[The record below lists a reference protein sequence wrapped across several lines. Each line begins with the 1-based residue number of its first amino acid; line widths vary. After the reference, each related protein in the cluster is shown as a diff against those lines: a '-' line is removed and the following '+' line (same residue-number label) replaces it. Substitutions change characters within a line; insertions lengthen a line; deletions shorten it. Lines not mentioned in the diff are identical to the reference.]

1 MTYMKQLERLLFLIK
16 ALKAKPCTTHEL
28 LMLLSEQN
36 SNSSIRQ
43 LQRDFKDIALLL
55 SDNETLKSYRKDKL
69 KYFFIEISEKSLTN
83 ANESKTYKNT
93 NFYVQ
98 SKSKHID
105 FNLNAIEN
113 AIKESKS
120 IVISEI
126 KNDETGDNNNFETKN
141 IFFQPIQIL
150 IHRDSYY
157 VGGYNIVK
165 KCIQIFGINQIEKV
179 TLSNQCELLA
189 ERSKMFDDELNKRFG
204 VSKNINE
211 HTYKIVLEVSSV
223 LAGFMKNRHW
233 HVTQKFSKKNGNTLM
248 HIECGINRELLGWLF
263 QWMYNIRVVEP
274 EILKFYYEKTINEI
288 QNNKNSKAT
297 LVYRNIFNDIE
308 N

>member
-1 MTYMKQLERLLFLIK
+1 MTHMKQLERLLFLIK
-16 ALKAKPCTTHEL
+16 VLKARPFTSHEL
-28 LMLLSEQN
+28 FAQLSEQN
-36 SNSSIRQ
+36 SKSSIRQ

-55 SDNETLKSYRKDKL
+55 SNNETLKSYRKDKL
-69 KYFFIEISEKSLTN
+69 KYFFIEISESDFTN
-83 ANESKTYKNT
+83 ANQSKTYKNT

-98 SKSKHID
+98 SKSKDIN
-105 FNLNAIEN
+105 FNLNTIEN

-165 KCIQIFGINQIEKV
+165 KRIQIFGINQIEKV
-179 TLSNQCELLA
+179 ALSNQCEMFA

-204 VSKNINE
+204 VTKNINE

-223 LAGFMKNRHW
+223 LSEFIKSHHW
-233 HVTQKFSKKNGNTLM
+233 HASQKFSKKNGNTIM
-248 HIECGINRELLGWLF
+248 HLECGVNRELLGWLF

-274 EILKFYYEKTINEI
+274 EILKLYYEKTLNEI
-288 QNNKNSKAT
+288 QNNNKSKAT
-297 LVYRNIFNDIE
+297 LVYRNLFNDNE

>member
-1 MTYMKQLERLLFLIK
+1 MTHMKQLERLVFLIK
-16 ALKAKPCTTHEL
+16 VLKAKQLTSHEL
-28 LMLLSEQN
+28 IALLSEQKN
-36 SNSSIRQ
+36 NSSLRQ
-43 LQRDFKDIALLL
+43 LQRDFKDIVLLL
-55 SDNETLKSYRKDKL
+55 SHNETLKSFRKDKL
-69 KYFFIEISEKSLTN
+69 KYFFIEISESGLTS

-98 SKSKHID
+98 SKSKQID

-141 IFFQPIQIL
+141 IFFQPIKIL

-165 KCIQIFGINQIEKV
+165 KCIQIFGINQLEKV
-179 TLSNQCELLA
+179 ALSNQCEMFA

-223 LAGFMKNRHW
+223 LAGFIKNHHW

-248 HIECGINRELLGWLF
+248 HLECGINREVLGWLF
-263 QWMYNIRVVEP
+263 QWMYNIKIIEP
-274 EILKFYYEKTINEI
+274 PLLKDYYYKTLQEIMNVNQPKTP
-288 QNNKNSKAT
+288 
-297 LVYRNIFNDIE
+297 LVYKNIFLN

>member
-1 MTYMKQLERLLFLIK
+1 
-16 ALKAKPCTTHEL
+16 
-28 LMLLSEQN
+28 
-36 SNSSIRQ
+36 
-43 LQRDFKDIALLL
+43 
-55 SDNETLKSYRKDKL
+55 
-69 KYFFIEISEKSLTN
+69 
-83 ANESKTYKNT
+83 
-93 NFYVQ
+93 VQ

-105 FNLNAIEN
+105 FNLNTIEN

-179 TLSNQCELLA
+179 ALSNQCELLA

-204 VSKNINE
+204 VSKNING
-211 HTYKIVLEVSSV
+211 HTYKIVLEFSSV
-223 LAGFMKNRHW
+223 LAAFMKNHHW
-233 HVTQKFSKKNGNTLM
+233 HATQKFSKKNGNTLM
-248 HIECGINRELLGWLF
+248 FLECGINRELLGWLF

-274 EILKFYYEKTINEI
+274 EILKFYYEKTLNEI
-288 QNNKNSKAT
+288 QNSNNSKTT
-297 LVYRNIFNDIE
+297 LVHRNLFNDNE

>member
-1 MTYMKQLERLLFLIK
+1 MTYMKQLERLVFLIK
-16 ALKAKPCTTHEL
+16 VLKAKQLTSHEL
-28 LMLLSEQN
+28 IVLLSEQK
-36 SNSSIRQ
+36 SNSSLRQ

-55 SDNETLKSYRKDKL
+55 SNNETLKSYRKDKL
-69 KYFFIEISEKSLTN
+69 KYFFIETSESDFTSTN
-83 ANESKTYKNT
+83 ENKTYKNT

-150 IHRDSYY
+150 IHRASYY

-179 TLSNQCELLA
+179 ALSNQCEMFD

-223 LAGFMKNRHW
+223 LAGFIKNNHW
-233 HVTQKFSKKNGNTLM
+233 HTTQKFSKKNGNTIM
-248 HIECGINRELLGWLF
+248 HLECGINRELLGWLF

-274 EILKFYYEKTINEI
+274 EILKLYYQKTINEI
-288 QNNKNSKAT
+288 QNNNKSKAT
-297 LVYRNIFNDIE
+297 LVYRNLFNE
-308 N
+308 NEN

>member
-1 MTYMKQLERLLFLIK
+1 MKQLERLLFLIK
-16 ALKAKPCTTHEL
+16 VLKARPFTSHEL
-28 LMLLSEQN
+28 FAQLSEQN
-36 SNSSIRQ
+36 SKSSIRQ

-55 SDNETLKSYRKDKL
+55 SNNETLKSYRKDKL
-69 KYFFIEISEKSLTN
+69 KYFFIEISESDFTN
-83 ANESKTYKNT
+83 ANQSKTYKNT

-98 SKSKHID
+98 SKSKDIN
-105 FNLNAIEN
+105 FNLNTIEN

-179 TLSNQCELLA
+179 ALSNQCEMFA

-204 VSKNINE
+204 VTKNINE

-223 LAGFMKNRHW
+223 LSEFIKSHHW
-233 HVTQKFSKKNGNTLM
+233 HASQKFSKKSGNTLM
-248 HIECGINRELLGWLF
+248 HLECGINRELLGWLF

-274 EILKFYYEKTINEI
+274 EILKFYYEKTLNEI
-288 QNNKNSKAT
+288 QNYNKSKAT
-297 LVYRNIFNDIE
+297 LVYRNLFNE
-308 N
+308 TKN

>member
-1 MTYMKQLERLLFLIK
+1 MKQLERLVFLIK
-16 ALKAKPCTTHEL
+16 VLKAKQLTSHEL
-28 LMLLSEQN
+28 IVLLSEQK
-36 SNSSIRQ
+36 SNSSLRQ

-55 SDNETLKSYRKDKL
+55 SNNETLKSYRKDKL
-69 KYFFIEISEKSLTN
+69 KYFFIETSESDFTSTN
-83 ANESKTYKNT
+83 ENKTYKNT

-150 IHRDSYY
+150 IHRASYY

-179 TLSNQCELLA
+179 ALSNQCEMFD

-223 LAGFMKNRHW
+223 LAGFIKNNHW
-233 HVTQKFSKKNGNTLM
+233 HTTQKFSKKNGNTIM
-248 HIECGINRELLGWLF
+248 HLECGINRELLGWLF

-274 EILKFYYEKTINEI
+274 EILKLYYQKTINEI
-288 QNNKNSKAT
+288 QNNNKSKAT
-297 LVYRNIFNDIE
+297 LVYRNLFNE
-308 N
+308 NEN

>member
-1 MTYMKQLERLLFLIK
+1 MKQLERLLFLIK
-16 ALKAKPCTTHEL
+16 ALKTKPCTTHEL
-28 LMLLSEQN
+28 LAQLSKQN
-36 SNSSIRQ
+36 CNSSIRQ

-69 KYFFIEISEKSLTN
+69 KYFFVEIIESDFKS
-83 ANESKTYKNT
+83 ANKSKTYRNT

-179 TLSNQCELLA
+179 ALSNQCELLA
-189 ERSKMFDDELNKRFG
+189 ERSKMFDEELNKRFG
-204 VSKNINE
+204 VTKNINE
-211 HTYKIVLEVSSV
+211 HTYKIALEVSSV
-223 LAGFMKNRHW
+223 LAGFIKNHHW
-233 HVTQKFSKKNGNTLM
+233 HATQKFSKKNGNTIM
-248 HIECGINRELLGWLF
+248 HLECGINRELLGWLF

-274 EILKFYYEKTINEI
+274 EILKFYYEKTINDI
-288 QNNKNSKAT
+288 QNNNKSKAT
-297 LVYRNIFNDIE
+297 LVYRNLFND
-308 N
+308 NYN

>member
-1 MTYMKQLERLLFLIK
+1 MTYVKQLERLLFLIK

-28 LMLLSEQN
+28 LAQLSKQN
-36 SNSSIRQ
+36 CNSSIRQ

-69 KYFFIEISEKSLTN
+69 KYFFVEIIESDFKSI
-83 ANESKTYKNT
+83 NENKTYRNT

-98 SKSKHID
+98 PNSKHID

-179 TLSNQCELLA
+179 ALSNQCKLFD
-189 ERSKMFDDELNKRFG
+189 ERSKMFDEELNKRFG
-204 VSKNINE
+204 VTKNINE
-211 HTYKIVLEVSSV
+211 HTYKIALEVSSV
-223 LAGFMKNRHW
+223 LAGFIKNHHW
-233 HVTQKFSKKNGNTLM
+233 HATQKFSKKNGNTIM
-248 HIECGINRELLGWLF
+248 HLECGINRELLGWLF

-288 QNNKNSKAT
+288 QNNNKSKAT
-297 LVYRNIFNDIE
+297 LVYRNLFND
-308 N
+308 NYN

>member
-1 MTYMKQLERLLFLIK
+1 MKQLERLLFLIK
-16 ALKAKPCTTHEL
+16 VLKAKPFTSHEL
-28 LMLLSEQN
+28 FAQLSEQN
-36 SNSSIRQ
+36 NKSSIRQ
-43 LQRDFKDIALLL
+43 LQRDFKDITLLL
-55 SDNETLKSYRKDKL
+55 SNNETLKSYRKDKL
-69 KYFFIEISEKSLTN
+69 KYFFIDISESDFTN
-83 ANESKTYKNT
+83 ANESNTYKNT
-93 NFYVQ
+93 NFYEQ
-98 SKSKHID
+98 SKSKQLD

-126 KNDETGDNNNFETKN
+126 KNDETGDNYNFETKN

-179 TLSNQCELLA
+179 ALYNQFELLA

-204 VSKNINE
+204 VTKNINE

-223 LAGFMKNRHW
+223 MSEFIKSHHW
-233 HVTQKFSKKNGNTLM
+233 HSSQKFSKKNGNTFM
-248 HIECGINRELLGWLF
+248 HLECGINRELLGWLF

-274 EILKFYYEKTINEI
+274 EILKSYYEKTLNEI
-288 QNNKNSKAT
+288 QNNNKSKAT
-297 LVYRNIFNDIE
+297 LVYRNLFND
-308 N
+308 NPN

>member
-16 ALKAKPCTTHEL
+16 MLKAKPCTIHEL
-28 LMLLSEQN
+28 LAQLSEQN

-55 SDNETLKSYRKDKL
+55 SNNETLKSFRKDKL
-69 KYFFIEISEKSLTN
+69 KYFFIDISENDFTS
-83 ANESKTYKNT
+83 ANENKIYKNT

-157 VGGYNIVK
+157 VGGFNIVK

-179 TLSNQCELLA
+179 ALSNQCELFA
-189 ERSKMFDDELNKRFG
+189 ERSKMLDDELNKRFG
-204 VSKNINE
+204 VSKNIND

-223 LAGFMKNRHW
+223 LAGFIKNHHW
-233 HVTQKFSKKNGNTLM
+233 HASQKFSKKNGNTIM
-248 HIECGINRELLGWLF
+248 HLECGINRELLGWLF

-274 EILKFYYEKTINEI
+274 EILKLYYEKTSNEI
-288 QNNKNSKAT
+288 QNNNKTKAT
-297 LVYRNIFNDIE
+297 LVYRNLFNDNE

>member
-1 MTYMKQLERLLFLIK
+1 MTYVKQLERLLFLIK
-16 ALKAKPCTTHEL
+16 ALKTKPCTTHEL
-28 LMLLSEQN
+28 LAQLSKQN
-36 SNSSIRQ
+36 CNSSIRQ

-69 KYFFIEISEKSLTN
+69 KYFFVEIIESDFKSI
-83 ANESKTYKNT
+83 NENKTYRNT

-98 SKSKHID
+98 PNSKHID

-179 TLSNQCELLA
+179 ALSNQCKLFA
-189 ERSKMFDDELNKRFG
+189 ERSKMFDHELNKRFG

-223 LAGFMKNRHW
+223 LAGFIKNNHW
-233 HVTQKFSKKNGNTLM
+233 HPTQKFSKKNGNTLM
-248 HIECGINRELLGWLF
+248 HLECGINRELLGWLF

-288 QNNKNSKAT
+288 QNNNKSKAT
-297 LVYRNIFNDIE
+297 LVYRNLFND
-308 N
+308 NYN

>member
-1 MTYMKQLERLLFLIK
+1 MKQLERLVFLIK
-16 ALKAKPCTTHEL
+16 VLKAKQLTSHEL
-28 LMLLSEQN
+28 IVLLSEQK
-36 SNSSIRQ
+36 SNSSLRQ

-55 SDNETLKSYRKDKL
+55 SNNETLKSYRKDKL
-69 KYFFIEISEKSLTN
+69 KYFFIEISESDFKS
-83 ANESKTYKNT
+83 ANESKTYRNT

-179 TLSNQCELLA
+179 ALSNQCEMFA

-223 LAGFMKNRHW
+223 LAGFIKNHHW
-233 HVTQKFSKKNGNTLM
+233 HATQKFSKKNGNTIM
-248 HIECGINRELLGWLF
+248 HLECGINRELLGWLF

-274 EILKFYYEKTINEI
+274 EILKLYYQKTINEI
-288 QNNKNSKAT
+288 QNNNKSKAT
-297 LVYRNIFNDIE
+297 LVYRNLFNDNE

>member
-16 ALKAKPCTTHEL
+16 ALKEKPCTTHEL
-28 LMLLSEQN
+28 FAQLSEQKCN
-36 SNSSIRQ
+36 ISIRQ

-55 SDNETLKSYRKDKL
+55 SDNYTLKSYRKDKL
-69 KYFFIEISEKSLTN
+69 KYFFIEISESDFKS

-98 SKSKHID
+98 SKSKNTN

-120 IVISEI
+120 IVISDI

-179 TLSNQCELLA
+179 TLSNQSELLA
-189 ERSKMFDDELNKRFG
+189 ERSKMFDEELNKRFG

-211 HTYKIVLEVSSV
+211 HTYKIVLEFSSV
-223 LAGFMKNRHW
+223 LAAFMKNHHW
-233 HVTQKFSKKNGNTLM
+233 HATQKFSKKNGNTLM
-248 HIECGINRELLGWLF
+248 FLECGINRELLGWLF

-274 EILKFYYEKTINEI
+274 EILKFYYEKTLNEI
-288 QNNKNSKAT
+288 QNSNNSKTT
-297 LVYRNIFNDIE
+297 LVHRNLFNDNE

>member
-1 MTYMKQLERLLFLIK
+1 MKQLERLLFLIK
-16 ALKAKPCTTHEL
+16 ALKTKPCTTYEL
-28 LMLLSEQN
+28 LAQLSEQN
-36 SNSSIRQ
+36 SNNSIRQ

-55 SDNETLKSYRKDKL
+55 SNNETLKSYRKDKL
-69 KYFFIEISEKSLTN
+69 KYFFIEISESDFKS
-83 ANESKTYKNT
+83 ANESKTYRNT

-179 TLSNQCELLA
+179 ALSNQCEMFA
-189 ERSKMFDDELNKRFG
+189 ERSKMFDEELNKRFG

-211 HTYKIVLEVSSV
+211 HTYKIVLEFSSV
-223 LAGFMKNRHW
+223 LAAFMKNHHW
-233 HVTQKFSKKNGNTLM
+233 HATQKFPKKNGNTLM
-248 HIECGINRELLGWLF
+248 YLECGINRELLGWLF

-274 EILKFYYEKTINEI
+274 ENL
-288 QNNKNSKAT
+288 
-297 LVYRNIFNDIE
+297 
-308 N
+308 

>member
-1 MTYMKQLERLLFLIK
+1 
-16 ALKAKPCTTHEL
+16 
-28 LMLLSEQN
+28 
-36 SNSSIRQ
+36 
-43 LQRDFKDIALLL
+43 
-55 SDNETLKSYRKDKL
+55 
-69 KYFFIEISEKSLTN
+69 
-83 ANESKTYKNT
+83 
-93 NFYVQ
+93 VQ
-98 SKSKHID
+98 SKPKQIN

-189 ERSKMFDDELNKRFG
+189 ERTKLFDDELNKRFG

-223 LAGFMKNRHW
+223 LAGFIKNHQW

-248 HIECGINRELLGWLF
+248 HLECGINRELLGWLF

-274 EILKFYYEKTINEI
+274 EILKFYYEKTLNEI
-288 QNNKNSKAT
+288 QNNKNSKPT

>member
-28 LMLLSEQN
+28 LAQLSEQN

-43 LQRDFKDIALLL
+43 LQRDFKEIALLL
-55 SDNETLKSYRKDKL
+55 SNNETLKTFRKDKL
-69 KYFFIEISEKSLTN
+69 KYFFIDISENDFTS
-83 ANESKTYKNT
+83 ANENKIYKNT

-105 FNLNAIEN
+105 FNLNTIEN

-120 IVISEI
+120 IVISDI
-126 KNDETGDNNNFETKN
+126 INDQTGDNNDFETKN

-165 KCIQIFGINQIEKV
+165 KCVQIFGINQIEKV
-179 TLSNQCELLA
+179 KLSSYCELFPDVVKLFNEELSN
-189 ERSKMFDDELNKRFG
+189 RFG
-204 VSKNINE
+204 VTKNIDSN
-211 HTYKIVLEVSSV
+211 TYTIVIEVSSV
-223 LAGFMKNRHW
+223 LAGFLKNNYW
-233 HVTQKFSKKNGNTLM
+233 HHSQKFAKKNGNTIMYLK
-248 HIECGINRELLGWLF
+248 CGINRELMGWLF
-263 QWMYNIRVVEP
+263 QWMYNIKIIEP
-274 EILKFYYEKTINEI
+274 PLLKEYYKAALNEI
-288 QNNKNSKAT
+288 IFIDESKKS
-297 LVYRNIFNDIE
+297 LVYKNIF
-308 N
+308 

>member
-69 KYFFIEISEKSLTN
+69 KYFFIEISESDFTSTN
-83 ANESKTYKNT
+83 ENKTYKNT

-157 VGGYNIVK
+157 VGGYNIAK

-179 TLSNQCELLA
+179 ALSNQCELLA
-189 ERSKMFDDELNKRFG
+189 ERTKLFDDELNKRFG
-204 VSKNINE
+204 VTKNINK

-223 LAGFMKNRHW
+223 LAGFIKNHHW

-248 HIECGINRELLGWLF
+248 HLECGINRELLGWLF

-274 EILKFYYEKTINEI
+274 EILKFYYEKTLNEI